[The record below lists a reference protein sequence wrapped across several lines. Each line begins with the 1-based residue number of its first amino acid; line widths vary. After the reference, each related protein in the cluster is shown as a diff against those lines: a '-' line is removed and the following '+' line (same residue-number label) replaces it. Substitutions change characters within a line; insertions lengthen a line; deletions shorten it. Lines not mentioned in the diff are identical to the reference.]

1 MSKNSKVY
9 EFKYEGEF
17 HAIDALTV
25 LYTQLNF
32 ISIIDEI
39 KKQTVPDA
47 KLEIK
52 LQGLEKGSLEVQQV
66 IELVTPAGLFLVDNY
81 SSIKKIFT
89 IFSDLFKIKSFLGS
103 KKATDAVKTNNG
115 ISITVEGNNNNI
127 IISPEA
133 WQLFQDNAKI
143 NSAINNTGKTLLDN
157 LEVDQIVVRPISSK
171 KPISRLIREDFP
183 KIKQESAYATGSF
196 TYESEFN
203 QTLGIKKANLLPEPG
218 RVLKWDVMY
227 RGQNVSVKISDQ
239 NFVDEIIRGKRFGNG
254 DKLLVDLKK
263 TMRLDKTYN
272 MYVETGHYEATTVH
286 KLIQRDEQS
295 SFEL

>member
-25 LYTQLNF
+25 LYTQISF

-66 IELVTPAGLFLVDNY
+66 IELITPAGLFLVDNY

-103 KKATDAVKTNNG
+103 KKATEAVKTNNG

-143 NSAINNTGKTLLDN
+143 NSAINNAGKTLLDN
-157 LEVDQIVVRPISSK
+157 REVDQIVVRPISSK

-183 KIKQESAYATGSF
+183 KMKQESAYATGNF
-196 TYESEFN
+196 TYENEFN

-272 MYVETGHYEATTVH
+272 MYVETGHYEAIKVH

-295 SFEL
+295 SFDL